1 MITRDLKLNGR
12 IWVDLSSILI
22 AGSTISNVSGSRVVV
37 RISDKRPGRK
47 VTTGHPV
54 PINGAVQIN
63 PGSGTLFIRSVGRP
77 ATVVI
82 TPGVNIKYGV

>member
-1 MITRDLKLNGR
+1 MITRDLNLNGR

-37 RISDKRPGRK
+37 RIAETRP
-47 VTTGHPV
+47 GHPV